1 MTSHASLQL
10 SSFNRGTHLNF
21 FFIVPSLQISCFRK
35 TKARK
40 TVRLKISVSRPDLF
54 DSQSFTVC
62 VIFAYIVSRW
72 GGENNGFL
80 AGVSLAPSH
89 LARPKPP
96 FLSFSNACHH
106 RQPRLCRSSLEF
118 EFYRECRRTNKIR
131 SNFRHNLSVIF
142 AVLLGFIAD
151 YCQRFYLIILV
162 ISLVQPFFFV
172 NVVVYPGLPLLVF
185 PL

>member
-1 MTSHASLQL
+1 MQVAK
-10 SSFNRGTHLNF
+10 SSTIPSVNDVINLCWILHDKPRIVATFFFQPRNAFEL

-62 VIFAYIVSRW
+62 VIFAYILSWW

-80 AGVSLAPSH
+80 AGASLAPSH

-142 AVLLGFIAD
+142 AVLLGFIAG
-151 YCQRFYLIILV
+151 YC
-162 ISLVQPFFFV
+162 
-172 NVVVYPGLPLLVF
+172 
-185 PL
+185 